1 MSAPASSSWVFSF
14 EIPGRFTNKTMKC
27 LEDVC
32 ISSTARSEI
41 IGSLHTR
48 MLQYTDFPS
57 PFEYRASCRRLVE
70 KYPCLVD
77 KTESGYV
84 SNTYTIASNYCWWKW
99 SYYQVY
105 AYVQLLRMTYRS
117 HCTFRSFR
125 LMFGLYIIIIITIII
140 ATVLWN
146 HNNILSMNKK
156 DHNVWIC
163 PL

>member
-57 PFEYRASCRRLVE
+57 PFEYRARASCRRLVE

-84 SNTYTIASNYCWWKW
+84 SNTYTIAYV
-99 SYYQVY
+99 YYSE
-105 AYVQLLRMTYRS
+105 QLLLVKMVVLPSLRI
-117 HCTFRSFR
+117 CT
-125 LMFGLYIIIIITIII
+125 
-140 ATVLWN
+140 AAQNDV
-146 HNNILSMNKK
+146 
-156 DHNVWIC
+156 
-163 PL
+163 